1 MFELKNTKTKQVFP
15 TLYKKTHT
23 GAIQFWRANT
33 EDNQVIVTYGQVGGK
48 EVTSIKECEGKNIGK
63 ANETNSYQQAVNE
76 AHSLWK
82 KKIEREQYK
91 TKVEDCDDIKV
102 APMLAQ
108 DINKNWK
115 VIEKEFSNGAMVAVS
130 RKLDGNR
137 LIVHVKED
145 ESIEYYSRKL
155 VAISTLDHLN
165 ISILDFVKS
174 NRLPLPI
181 YLDGEAYIHG
191 ESLQT
196 INSLLKKKQ
205 TGTDRIK
212 YNIYDC
218 YFPEEPFLDFQG
230 RFINRV
236 LIDDYAVNVVESY
249 FCSTIQEIDTFLST
263 FEEEGYEGAMVRIL
277 MVPYDIGHR
286 SKALLK
292 YKRFEDAEF
301 QIIDYKYG
309 KDSFKNCVLWVCK
322 TPEGEE
328 FDILA
333 SGSLEEKAIE
343 DPKQHLGKFLTI
355 KFKGKTD
362 KGIPKFGTV
371 KGFREDF

>member
-1 MFELKNTKTKQVFP
+1 MTNNSSIILP
-15 TLYKKTHT
+15 TLYKKTQT
-23 GAIQFWRANT
+23 GAIQAWTAQVK
-33 EDNQVIVTYGQVGGK
+33 DNLVIVTYGQVGCK
-48 EVTSIKECEGKNIGK
+48 EVTSIKECQGKNIGK
-63 ANETNSYQQAVNE
+63 ANETTDSEQAALE
-76 AHSLWK
+76 AKSLWLK
-82 KKIEREQYK
+82 KVEREQYK
-91 TKVEDCDDIKV
+91 TNIDECDDIKV

-115 VIEKEFSNGAMVAVS
+115 VVEKEISSGKPVAVS

-137 LIVHVKED
+137 LIVNVKED
-145 ESIEYYSRKL
+145 NSLEFYSRKL
-155 VAISTLDHLN
+155 VPITTLDHLN
-165 ISILDFVKS
+165 ESILEFIKLNDLK
-174 NRLPLPI
+174 LPV

-205 TGTDRIK
+205 TGTERIK

-218 YFPEEPFLDFQG
+218 YFPNQDQLDFSD
-230 RFINRV
+230 RFISQIKKDTSFV
-236 LIDDYAVNVVESY
+236 SIVKSY
-249 FCSTIQEIDTFLST
+249 LCKDKEDLDTFLST
-263 FEEEGYEGAMVRIL
+263 FEDEGYEGAMVRIL
-277 MVPYDIGHR
+277 GVPYDIGHR

-301 QIIDYKYG
+301 QIIDFKYG

-322 TPEGEE
+322 TNEGAE

-333 SGSLEEKAIE
+333 AGSLEEKAIE